1 MFGEWVQYG
10 RYVLVRSPPSDV
22 LRHAPDL
29 ITAGQTMIGALETEV
44 LTSLRDLGEA
54 PARDVRKHLE
64 QNGTRL
70 AYTTV
75 ATILSRLFEKG
86 LVRRRRE
93 TCRGGERYLYR
104 PADVEQKYLINLLK
118 GVVAMFGPAGVV
130 HLNEEIAKLNPSEE
144 RELRRRLGM
153 D

>member
-1 MFGEWVQYG
+1 
-10 RYVLVRSPPSDV
+10 
-22 LRHAPDL
+22 
-29 ITAGQTMIGALETEV
+29 MIGALETEV
-44 LTSLRDLGEA
+44 LSSLRELGEA
-54 PARDVRKHLE
+54 PARDVRKRLQE
-64 QNGTRL
+64 NGNRL

-75 ATILSRLFEKG
+75 ATILSRLFDKG

-93 TCRGGERYLYR
+93 TCRGGERYVYR
-104 PADVEQKYLINLLK
+104 PANVEQKYLINLLK

-144 RELRRRLGM
+144 RELRRRLGL

>member
-1 MFGEWVQYG
+1 
-10 RYVLVRSPPSDV
+10 
-22 LRHAPDL
+22 
-29 ITAGQTMIGALETEV
+29 MIGTLETEV
-44 LTSLRDLGEA
+44 LGALRELDEA
-54 PARDVRKHLE
+54 PARDVRRALEKH
-64 QNGTRL
+64 GTRV

-93 TCRGGERYLYR
+93 TCRGGERYVYR
-104 PADVEQKYLINLLK
+104 TADVEQKYLVNLLR

-144 RELRRRLGM
+144 RELRRRLGL